1 MMVLAPRTDH
11 NLTVAVMVEEEK
23 LAAGGTALGIIRA
36 VNALLCASDHLT
48 IAVVATCVTVL
59 VVFVVIII
67 VHNSYLLYFFFCNAD

>member
-48 IAVVATCVTVL
+48 IAVVATYATVL

-67 VHNSYLLYFFFCNAD
+67 VHNSYLLYF